1 MRKQKHYWFLII
13 YLAFFMF
20 FITNPYFKYLMN
32 EILGVEY
39 CKRLL
44 ESCKDSSPV
53 LSCLGFTSG
62 YTEGMTVMTLL
73 LYTFKLI
80 SLPVAVLVIMLT
92 GLIRIIYN
100 MNTLM
105 QVIGGFIIGIIY
117 FYIYKLLQFKP
128 TVFLVPIIVVF
139 ITVTIILLILEI
151 KLSKPLPK
159 WIDPM
164 TINTINN
171 KKNVSLISKY
181 SHIIMA
187 PYLDFQL
194 YMSWEEIEKRMD
206 KLIDK
211 LGNRKFD
218 CIVGIKSGGAIIAP
232 YMANKMNLPCFTIKL
247 SDKKYSCNKNV
258 YGILDEII
266 VNGKQSDEEYQLCD
280 DTTENIAGKRILLVD
295 ELISSGKTTLE
306 TIKYLM
312 NKKKTLSVYPVCI
325 VTNLNKYQYDFHYEC
340 TSNHPIIVWPWGY
353 EN

>member
-32 EILGVEY
+32 EILGFEY
-39 CKRLL
+39 CKRPL
-44 ESCKDSSPV
+44 ETCKDTSPI
-53 LSCLGFTSG
+53 LSCIGFTSR
-62 YTEGMTVMTLL
+62 YTEVMTVITLL

-100 MNTLM
+100 MNTLT
-105 QVIGGFIIGIIY
+105 QVIGGFIMGIIY

-128 TVFLVPIIVVF
+128 IVFLVPFIVIF
-139 ITVTIILLILEI
+139 ITVTIIILILET
-151 KLSKPLPK
+151 KLSKPIPK
-159 WIDPM
+159 WVDPRM
-164 TINTINN
+164 IKTINT

-181 SHIIMA
+181 SHIITA

-194 YMSWEEIEKRMD
+194 YISWEEIEKRMD

-232 YMANKMNLPCFTIKL
+232 YMANKMNLPYFTIKL
-247 SDKKYSCNKNV
+247 SDKKYSCNKNM
-258 YGILDEII
+258 YDILDEFV
-266 VNGKQSDEEYQLCD
+266 VNGKQSDEEYKLCH
-280 DTTENIAGKRILLVD
+280 TTIENIAGKRILLVD
-295 ELISSGKTTLE
+295 EIISSGKTTSE

-312 NKKKTLSVYPVCI
+312 NKKNALSVYPVCI
-325 VTNLNKYQYDFHYEC
+325 VTNLNKYRYDFDYEY
-340 TSNHPIIVWPWGY
+340 TSNHSIIVWPWGY